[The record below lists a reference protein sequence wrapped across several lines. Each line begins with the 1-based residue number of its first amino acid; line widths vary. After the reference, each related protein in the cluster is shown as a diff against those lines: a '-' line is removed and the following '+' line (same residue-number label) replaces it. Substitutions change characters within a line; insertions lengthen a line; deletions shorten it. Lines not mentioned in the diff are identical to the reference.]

1 MKIISKIIFKIKIN
15 KLKNI
20 KKILIYNKH
29 KIKTIKAKFNVIKI
43 INMKEI
49 KRKIKKLIKI
59 KFKKI

>member
-15 KLKNI
+15 KLKKI

-29 KIKTIKAKFNVIKI
+29 KIKTIKAKFSLIKI